1 MSFPKA
7 LTTPAPMARNG
18 GGGFER
24 CGGAP
29 NGYAPAMND
38 SRRTDGEPDRDTT
51 AERDAAMDR
60 SGLNPNVAALDPE
73 PSSDRSGE
81 PGESDETQAER
92 AEATRVDPDSPG
104 ASVDDTTSPE
114 AVEPNEPG

>member
-38 SRRTDGEPDRDTT
+38 SRRTDGEPDRDT